1 MQSIE
6 LDDILYRILSTN
18 TGVTGAISGDVYVM
32 GERPENSKLCDVVIN
47 TLSAGGENR
56 PQIATSNVNIHVPD
70 LKLTIGGQPQR
81 KADRETLRT
90 IVAAVK
96 AALKSAQVE
105 GLTIALGAE
114 NTIREVN
121 APEHYANIRVE
132 WYIPADPEPAQEQ
145 EPEPDPEET
154 GESAQTGDT
163 PESGEQTGDP
173 ETGEETGETGDG
185 GEQQAGDVQQD
196 PEENE
201 ETI

>member
-6 LDDILYRILSTN
+6 LDDILYRILSTSSA
-18 TGVTGAISGDVYVM
+18 VTAAISGDVYVM
-32 GERPENSKLCDVVIN
+32 GERPENSKLQDVVIN
-47 TLSAGGENR
+47 TLTAGGENR

-70 LKLTIGGQPQR
+70 LKVTIGGQPQR

-96 AALKSAQVE
+96 GALKAAQVE

-132 WYIPADPEPAQEQ
+132 WFIPADPEPAPAPDP
-145 EPEPDPEET
+145 EPEPEEN
-154 GESAQTGDT
+154 AQTGEQPAEGD
-163 PESGEQTGDP
+163 QTGNQ
-173 ETGEETGETGDG
+173 EEG
-185 GEQQAGDVQQD
+185 GEPAGDSSNENDAQQ
-196 PEENE
+196 ENE
-201 ETI
+201 LLTP

>member
-6 LDDILYRILSTN
+6 LDDILYRILSTSSA
-18 TGVTGAISGDVYVM
+18 VTAAISGDVYVM
-32 GERPENSKLCDVVIN
+32 GERPENSKLQDVVIN
-47 TLSAGGENR
+47 TLTAGGENR

-70 LKLTIGGQPQR
+70 LKVTIGGQPQR

-96 AALKSAQVE
+96 GALKAAQVE

-132 WYIPADPEPAQEQ
+132 WFIPADPEPAPAPDP
-145 EPEPDPEET
+145 EPEPEEN
-154 GESAQTGDT
+154 AQTGEQPVEGD
-163 PESGEQTGDP
+163 QTGNQ
-173 ETGEETGETGDG
+173 EEG
-185 GEQQAGDVQQD
+185 GEPAGDSSNENDAQQ
-196 PEENE
+196 ENE
-201 ETI
+201 LLTP

>member
-6 LDDILYRILSTN
+6 LDDILYRILSTSSA
-18 TGVTGAISGDVYVM
+18 VTAAISGDVYVM
-32 GERPENSKLCDVVIN
+32 GERPENSKLQDVVIN
-47 TLSAGGENR
+47 TLTAGGENR

-70 LKLTIGGQPQR
+70 LKVTIGGQPQR

-96 AALKSAQVE
+96 GALKAAQVE

-132 WYIPADPEPAQEQ
+132 WFIPADPEPAPAPDP
-145 EPEPDPEET
+145 EPEPEEN
-154 GESAQTGDT
+154 AQTGEQPAEGDQT
-163 PESGEQTGDP
+163 ESRPATLP
-173 ETGEETGETGDG
+173 TRMTHSKKT
-185 GEQQAGDVQQD
+185 
-196 PEENE
+196 NY
-201 ETI
+201 

>member
-6 LDDILYRILSTN
+6 LDDILYRILSTSSA
-18 TGVTGAISGDVYVM
+18 VTAAISGGVYVM
-32 GERPENSKLCDVVIN
+32 GERPENSKLQDVVIN
-47 TLSAGGENR
+47 TLTAGGENR

-70 LKLTIGGQPQR
+70 LKVTIGGQPQR

-96 AALKSAQVE
+96 GALKSAQVE

-132 WYIPADPEPAQEQ
+132 WFIPADPEPEPAPDP
-145 EPEPDPEET
+145 EPEPEEN
-154 GESAQTGDT
+154 AQTGEQPAEGD
-163 PESGEQTGDP
+163 QTGNQ
-173 ETGEETGETGDG
+173 EEG
-185 GEQQAGDVQQD
+185 GEPAGDSSNENDAQQ
-196 PEENE
+196 ENE
-201 ETI
+201 LLTP

>member
-114 NTIREVN
+114 NIIREVN

-154 GESAQTGDT
+154 GESAQTGD
-163 PESGEQTGDP
+163 
-173 ETGEETGETGDG
+173 ETGDS

>member
-6 LDDILYRILSTN
+6 LDDILYRILSTSSA
-18 TGVTGAISGDVYVM
+18 VTAAISGDVYVM
-32 GERPENSKLCDVVIN
+32 GERPENSKLQDVVIN
-47 TLSAGGENR
+47 TLTAGGENR

-70 LKLTIGGQPQR
+70 LKVTIGGQPQR

-96 AALKSAQVE
+96 GALKAAQVE

-132 WYIPADPEPAQEQ
+132 WFIPADPEPAPAPDP
-145 EPEPDPEET
+145 EPEPEEN
-154 GESAQTGDT
+154 AQTGEQPAEGD
-163 PESGEQTGDP
+163 QTGNQ
-173 ETGEETGETGDG
+173 EECGEP
-185 GEQQAGDVQQD
+185 AGDSSNENDAQQEKELLT
-196 PEENE
+196 P
-201 ETI
+201 

>member
-6 LDDILYRILSTN
+6 LDDILYRILSTSSA
-18 TGVTGAISGDVYVM
+18 VTAAISGDVYVM
-32 GERPENSKLCDVVIN
+32 GERPENSKLQDVVIN
-47 TLSAGGENR
+47 TLTAGGENR

-70 LKLTIGGQPQR
+70 LKVTIGGQPQR

-96 AALKSAQVE
+96 GALKAAQVE

-132 WYIPADPEPAQEQ
+132 WFIPADPEPAPAPDP
-145 EPEPDPEET
+145 EPEPEEN
-154 GESAQTGDT
+154 AQTG
-163 PESGEQTGDP
+163 EQPAEGDQP
-173 ETGEETGETGDG
+173 GNQEEG
-185 GEQQAGDVQQD
+185 GEPAGDSSNENDAQQ
-196 PEENE
+196 ENE
-201 ETI
+201 LLTP